1 MFFDR
6 FDRIRRAGWIITA
19 RGWKE
24 RRYPE
29 LISADKKNENGSHW
43 IDLTEVSHSTI
54 LSISTFSSSNDAS
67 YPTGSDRTTMSADPA
82 TGISRVLANS
92 LSRRLNLFRSTI
104 VWPNL
109 PTTTATRAC
118 ESRESMARTSRC
130 SVRSRLPALFTCSRS
145 DSRVSL

>member
-19 RGWKE
+19 RGWKK

-29 LISADKKNENGSHW
+29 LISTNEKHESCSHW
-43 IDLTEVSHSTI
+43 IDLTEVSHSMI
-54 LSISTFSSSNDAS
+54 LSISAFSSSNVAR
-67 YPTGSDRTTMSADPA
+67 YPTGSDRTTMSVDPA
-82 TGISRVLANS
+82 AGISLVLANS
-92 LSRRLNLFRSTI
+92 LNRRRSLFRSII